1 MSNHKVR
8 TWNHRENKPSNS
20 KLLPLYHLLDDFL
33 GGGSSNH
40 NLKKE
45 KVMYVSV
52 PKSHDN
58 INTDH

>member
-1 MSNHKVR
+1 MI
-8 TWNHRENKPSNS
+8 
-20 KLLPLYHLLDDFL
+20 FL
-33 GGGSSNH
+33 EGEVLHTSSNH